1 MSNIRN
7 ESNQNTNDTVM
18 HKMSNNTKYVS
29 RIIQLNHV
37 NENSYKC
44 KNINVRN
51 RLNRFNQ
58 ITS

>member
-1 MSNIRN
+1 
-7 ESNQNTNDTVM
+7 M

-29 RIIQLNHV
+29 RIIPLNHV
-37 NENSYKC
+37 NENSYEC